1 MSYQKHTWVSNEI
14 IKKGQL
20 NNIENGIYNE
30 EQRALEQEE
39 LLQQAITNEVTRAT
53 NREGEIASTVTQL
66 SSNVVKKTDLATNSS
81 VGVVKPDGSTVTVDD
96 DGTLHASGSSMTID
110 TELSDTS
117 TNPVQNQAIV
127 AGINNKHG
135 NYYGTCDTAAS
146 TRVKAVT
153 VSTDQDFKLAVGVRV
168 IVKFT
173 NTNTYSAT
181 ASAPCQLNVNSTGA
195 KNIYYNNSGTPT
207 GTNTTAFG
215 YANRIVSY
223 VYDGTYWVWD
233 GMGTESDTRDFRIGT
248 SRSGA
253 SANILYF
260 VYS

>member
-39 LLQQAITNEVTRAT
+39 LLQQAIANEATRAA
-53 NREGEIASTVTQL
+53 NREGEIAATVTQL
-66 SSNVVKKTDLATNSS
+66 SENVVKKTDVATTSS
-81 VGVVKPDGSTVTVDD
+81 VGVVKPDGSTVTVDS

-110 TELSDTS
+110 TELSEES

-127 AGINNKHG
+127 AGINNKRS
-135 NYYGTCDTAAS
+135 NYYGTCSTAAA
-146 TRVKAVT
+146 TQVKVVT
-153 VSTDQDFKLAVGVRV
+153 ISSDQNFELKVGVR
-168 IVKFT
+168 ITVKFT
-173 NTNTYSAT
+173 YSNTYSAT

-195 KNIYYNNSGTPT
+195 KNIYYNNTATPT
-207 GTNTTAFG
+207 GTNTNAFG

-223 VYDGTYWVWD
+223 IYDGTNWVWD
-233 GMGTESDTRDFRIGT
+233 GMGTENDTRDFKIGT

-253 SANILYF
+253 SNNVLYF